1 MKNIK
6 LMEVLHIFPMIF
18 KVKPISTVFIRIGAQ
33 PRISVH
39 LE

>member
-18 KVKPISTVFIRIGAQ
+18 KVKSTSTRI
-33 PRISVH
+33 
-39 LE
+39 LELAATSNKRPS